1 MLNNLV
7 GQAYFLAV
15 SATLISQIPQIL
27 AMGLSSYFQFFWL
40 IPIFLI
46 IFDSKF
52 RLNNFLFLIFFI
64 LILISLG
71 LFAFHFFGIRP
82 YLDSPHYPNLLKSI
96 LILMI
101 SYNCS
106 FYLKLNEFSNTLGI
120 ISLFFGSVLCLT
132 VYFNSFA
139 DGYDIGSGVYAYSAK
154 NSVSQI
160 ILTCLI
166 FAVFLYKKIKYNYF
180 YIFIFLF
187 VVLSIYMLFV
197 LKSRATIFGFI
208 IALIYVLIKSGRNKL
223 KLSILTLVSFF
234 VFYLFVDVEFRTLI
248 IRGIVLAGTDG
259 SNLNNSTSGRLD
271 LYADF
276 IAIFSKNIFWGYGF
290 FFIESFP
297 LSLLLDFG
305 IVWSILILFVV
316 MSPFYYIKQFKII
329 ENKELIFVFSLLL
342 IIYFFNALFEQQA
355 PIGPGAKNFF
365 LWSLFGVLLGDLHK
379 VVNIK

>member
-1 MLNNLV
+1 
-7 GQAYFLAV
+7 
-15 SATLISQIPQIL
+15 
-27 AMGLSSYFQFFWL
+27 
-40 IPIFLI
+40 
-46 IFDSKF
+46 
-52 RLNNFLFLIFFI
+52 
-64 LILISLG
+64 
-71 LFAFHFFGIRP
+71 
-82 YLDSPHYPNLLKSI
+82 
-96 LILMI
+96 
-101 SYNCS
+101 
-106 FYLKLNEFSNTLGI
+106 
-120 ISLFFGSVLCLT
+120 
-132 VYFNSFA
+132 
-139 DGYDIGSGVYAYSAK
+139 
-154 NSVSQI
+154 
-160 ILTCLI
+160 
-166 FAVFLYKKIKYNYF
+166 
-180 YIFIFLF
+180 
-187 VVLSIYMLFV
+187 MLFV

-316 MSPFYYIKQFKII
+316 MSPFYYIKQFKKI

-342 IIYFFNALFEQQA
+342 IIYFFNALFEQQT